1 MKKLV
6 FGLMIALTVFAACS
20 KDDDNKEVTVE
31 DGSYVGTVT
40 VVEPHFSAS
49 DIKVSVTPIE
59 GTTTLDIKMF
69 EVRFS
74 ERMPKTIDFT
84 IPKASYTIDGDT
96 INIFGENII
105 PTMGA
110 GYEKPE
116 YTVTE
121 LKGTIKDGKI
131 DFSLK
136 FGSFPTKYSGTLAKK

>member
-40 VVEPHFSAS
+40 VVEPPFSAS

-116 YTVTE
+116 YIVTG
-121 LKGTIKDGKI
+121 LKGTIKDGNI
-131 DFSLK
+131 EFSLN

>member
-20 KDDDNKEVTVE
+20 KDDDNKVTLE
-31 DGSYVGTVT
+31 ASSYVGTVT
-40 VVEPHFSAS
+40 VVEPPFTAS

-59 GTTTLDIKMF
+59 GTTTMDIKMF
-69 EVRFS
+69 QVKFN
-74 ERMPKTIDFT
+74 ERMPVTIDFT
-84 IPKASYTIDGDT
+84 IPKASYTVSRDGV
-96 INIFGENII
+96 NFSGENII
-105 PTMGA
+105 PTMGS

-136 FGSFPTKYSGTLAKK
+136 FGSFPTKYTGTFISE

>member
-1 MKKLV
+1 MKKFL
-6 FGLMIALTVFAACS
+6 FGLMTALVVFSACS
-20 KDDDNKEVTVE
+20 KEDDNKVTLE
-31 DGSYVGTVT
+31 ANSYVGTVT
-40 VVEPHFSAS
+40 VVEPPFTAS

-59 GTTTLDIKMF
+59 GTTTMDIKMF
-69 EVRFS
+69 QIKFN
-74 ERMPKTIDFT
+74 ERMPVTIDFT
-84 IPKASYTIDGDT
+84 IPKASYTVSRDGV
-96 INIFGENII
+96 NFSGENII

-136 FGSFPTKYSGTLAKK
+136 FGSFPTKYTGTVISE